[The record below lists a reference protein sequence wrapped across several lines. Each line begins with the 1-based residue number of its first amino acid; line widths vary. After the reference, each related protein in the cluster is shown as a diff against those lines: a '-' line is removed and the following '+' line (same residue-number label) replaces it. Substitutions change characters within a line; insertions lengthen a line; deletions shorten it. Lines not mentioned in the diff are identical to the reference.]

1 MSTHRVLIIIGGG
14 IAAYKA
20 PELIRA
26 FKKNGIGA
34 RCLLTAAAA
43 QFVSPLS
50 LASVSGDKVYENLFD
65 LKDEVEMG
73 HIQLS
78 READAI
84 LVAPATADLIGKMA
98 MGVANDLASTTL
110 LATDKPVFIAPAMNV
125 RMWHHP
131 ATQRNLSQL
140 KADRI
145 QMIGPDE
152 GDMACGEFGLGRM
165 SDIEQIVTQVMDG
178 LNIEAS
184 DVAAKYTPVDQPLKG
199 QHVLM
204 TAGPTHEPID
214 PVRYI
219 ANRSSGKQGYAIATA
234 FAEAGATVS
243 LISGP
248 TNLPDPVGV
257 NITRV
262 ETAKEMLSIV
272 QQSLPADIA
281 VMTAAVADWRV
292 DTQANQKV
300 KKDIGAGPPT
310 LSLVENPDIL
320 AWLSKLEGDKR
331 PDLVIG
337 FAAETE
343 NVAEYASAKRARKGC
358 DWMVANNVSP
368 ETGIMGGDNNTID
381 IFTSDDHETWPN
393 MSKIDVAQ
401 KLVARIS
408 HYVSAKSNK
417 EPNS

>member
-1 MSTHRVLIIIGGG
+1 MSINRILIIIGGG

-20 PELIRA
+20 PELVRA
-26 FKKNGIGA
+26 FKKQGINA
-34 RCLLTAAAA
+34 RCVLTAAAA

-50 LASVSGDKVYENLFD
+50 IASVSGDKVYENLFD
-65 LKDEVEMG
+65 LKDEAEMG

-131 ATQRNLSQL
+131 ATQRNLEQL
-140 KADRI
+140 KADGIRI
-145 QMIGPDE
+145 IGPDE

-165 SDIEQIVTQVMDG
+165 SEVDDIVSQVMDG
-178 LNIEAS
+178 LNQHETEHAPP
-184 DVAAKYTPVDQPLKG
+184 ALAKNDGALSGK
-199 QHVLM
+199 HVLV

-219 ANRSSGKQGYAIATA
+219 ANRSSGKQGYAIAAA
-234 FAEAGATVS
+234 FAASGASVT

-248 TNLPDPVGV
+248 TDLPCPTGV
-257 NITRV
+257 QITRV
-262 ETAKEMLSIV
+262 ETACEMLEHV
-272 QQSLPADIA
+272 QAALPADIA

-292 DTQANQKV
+292 ETQASQKV
-300 KKDIGAGPPT
+300 KKNADSKAPT
-310 LSLVENPDIL
+310 LTLVENPDIL
-320 AWLSKLEGDKR
+320 AWVSQQSGAQR
-331 PDLVIG
+331 PGLVIG

-343 NVAEYASAKRARKGC
+343 NVSEYAQAKRIRKGC
-358 DWMVANNVSP
+358 DWIVANNVSP
-368 ETGIMGGDNNTID
+368 ENGIMGGDHNTVD
-381 IFTSDDHETWPN
+381 IFTNDDQDKWPA
-393 MSKIDVAQ
+393 MSKTEVAQ
-401 KLVARIS
+401 KLVVK
-408 HYVSAKSNK
+408 VSDYMLKQ
-417 EPNS
+417 PQ